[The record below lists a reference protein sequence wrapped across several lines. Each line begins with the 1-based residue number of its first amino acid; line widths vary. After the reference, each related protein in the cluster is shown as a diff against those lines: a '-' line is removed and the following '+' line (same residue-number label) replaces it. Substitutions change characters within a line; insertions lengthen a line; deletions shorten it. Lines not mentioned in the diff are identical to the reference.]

1 MVDALTEQ
9 LKNIKVFT
17 VNDMFVECIEN
28 QKEKEKKQD
37 IWKNSIFKDL
47 PTLQSNNVGNVG
59 EIFLRNICIK
69 TGIPVE
75 IDGTK
80 TKEAGGGT
88 GDGKI
93 KDHSIEIKTAHQG
106 STAPSFQHE
115 LGELPWKAEYM
126 VFIDISPECIYLTIF
141 PNFTEEHY
149 KSGDKCEPHFPTKSV
164 TCRKQKGAFKFDT
177 SVSIN
182 ESNVEKLFTFKIT
195 STTDFDDLKT
205 YILSKIN

>member
-149 KSGDKCEPHFPTKSV
+149 KSGDKCEPYFPTKSV
-164 TCRKQKGAFKFDT
+164 TWRKQKGAFKFDT

-182 ESNVEKLFTFKIT
+182 EANVEKLFTFKIT